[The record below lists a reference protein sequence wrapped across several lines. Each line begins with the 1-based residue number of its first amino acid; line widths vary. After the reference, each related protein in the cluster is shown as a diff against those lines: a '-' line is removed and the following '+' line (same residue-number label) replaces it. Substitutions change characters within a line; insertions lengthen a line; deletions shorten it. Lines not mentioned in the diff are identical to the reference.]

1 MRFAGV
7 DKAEML
13 APDTSYAVFIL
24 ASAAAIRVSQMEK
37 KKHKLCILVSSVLS
51 KVVSLG

>member
-37 KKHKLCILVSSVLS
+37 KARAMYFS
-51 KVVSLG
+51 